1 MADFCNR
8 VPAVSHR
15 RGDEVSSYRPVNAL
29 LRGLEV
35 LLNVN
40 RMSGRVTVGEIHHHT
55 GIDKATIVR
64 MLETLIHG
72 GYVVRIEAGPCYEV
86 TGKVLLLSS
95 GYDRHRVVGN
105 IVSPIMVEFRAEN
118 GWPSDVAIFERN
130 QMLVVETSR
139 EAGPLLVNRHP
150 GYRAPILGTSLGLA
164 YLASADTP
172 ERDAVLT
179 REASDPAPWNEIARN
194 RDQAG
199 KTFAQ
204 IRNRGYAVMHPGYST
219 REYGGKIGAIG
230 VPIFG
235 SDGVFGAINILFL
248 KNVLPI
254 RRACDKLLGPLQA
267 VAKEIT
273 GELIKNP
280 DC

>member
-1 MADFCNR
+1 M
-8 VPAVSHR
+8 
-15 RGDEVSSYRPVNAL
+15 SSYRPVKAL

-40 RMSGRVTVGEIHHHT
+40 RISDRVSVGEIHHNT

-64 MLETLIHG
+64 MLETLVHA
-72 GYVVRIEAGPCYEV
+72 GYVIRMEDGPHYEV
-86 TGKVLLLSS
+86 TGKALLLSS

-105 IVSPIMVEFRAEN
+105 IVSPIMAEFRTKIS
-118 GWPSDVAIFERN
+118 WPSDVAIFEHN

-139 EAGPLLVNRHP
+139 QAGPLLVNRHP

-164 YLASADTP
+164 YLAFTDEF
-172 ERDAVLT
+172 ERETVLLQ
-179 REASDPAPWNEIARN
+179 EAFDSAPWNDIARN
-194 RDQAG
+194 KDLAG
-199 KTFAQ
+199 KMFAK
-204 IRNRGYAVMHPGYST
+204 IRSQGFAVMHPDYST
-219 REYGGKIGAIG
+219 REYGGKIGTIG

-254 RRACDKLLGPLQA
+254 RRACGELLGPLQA
-267 VAKEIT
+267 VAKKIS
-273 GELIKNP
+273 GELNANS